1 MASIRH
7 TKEQEVFG
15 LQAEVGELKTALY
28 QVQQELK
35 MAQVTSTWYRQGAS
49 EKQSRLEGLETAYD
63 KLANEKRVQAQSI
76 AKLQRELEE
85 TQKARDGFRVE
96 IENHANSL
104 EQVREELRT
113 ITESRDS
120 FIVDKDSLTRDLQN
134 AQQELEAVKEAR
146 ASLEIEKTTSVTSL
160 QHIQRQLNDA
170 LQELELVKNA
180 RDEFKATSETHVKT
194 LEQVQEELRI
204 SLNQAQ
210 QARDRYE
217 EEKQT
222 ELDEARDARDLFQAA
237 KEAQD
242 TVLESRG
249 TELQKTREE
258 AYALSAQNHTLWR
271 EKHDAQARLRTLEV
285 TVNRHVH
292 EKDSARNELS
302 VTVFRADHAEK
313 SLKAASEHIEK
324 LHNSLDAEAIENDQL
339 LQQLENLRLEKTEA
353 EQALQL
359 KIVSCKVL
367 LTDRVEALMGVRLED
382 ATLERMIACQTRA
395 TSQRLLG
402 CVTGTHLQRK
412 LPRMLFVADIS
423 PLGPVTHAINFWVS
437 VSTGNFSFGDSQALF
452 NADIIDLEASGAY
465 QWVLDALNM
474 GIDSMRSWPADSAS
488 VKKILTLLHGIAYVC
503 YLLFGLEQPFD
514 DARALRDMIMA
525 ALRDKKLLG
534 ASITGTVFDSV
545 SSFVNGHQISSW
557 IRSATLNPEAP
568 EHLGNSN
575 SDLGPGRFLIADH
588 STRTF
593 TLTDEMDTDEALYAF
608 DVNDVNSVQTSSLQ
622 SVFVRFNEG
631 HVSRLPVSSLL
642 LDSSFPFKESVSQ
655 WVLTFLS
662 DKF

>member
-1 MASIRH
+1 MDSIRH
-7 TKEQEVFG
+7 TNEREVLE
-15 LQAEVGELKTALY
+15 LQAEVGELKTALH

-35 MAQVTSTWYRQGAS
+35 MAQATSTWYRQGAS
-49 EKQSRLEGLETAYD
+49 EKQSRLEGLETAYE
-63 KLANEKRVQAQSI
+63 KLGNEKSLQATSL

-113 ITESRDS
+113 TTESRDS

-134 AQQELEAVKEAR
+134 AQQELEAVKGAR
-146 ASLEIEKTTSVTSL
+146 ASLDIEKTTSVTSL
-160 QHIQRQLNDA
+160 HHIQRQLNDA

-180 RDEFKATSETHVKT
+180 RDEFKATSETHAKT

-210 QARDRYE
+210 QTRDRYE
-217 EEKQT
+217 KEKQT

-242 TVLESRG
+242 TELESRG
-249 TELQKTREE
+249 TELQRRREE
-258 AYALSAQNHTLWR
+258 ADALSAQVETLRR
-271 EKHDAQARLRTLEV
+271 EKHDVQTRLRTLEA
-285 TVNRHVH
+285 TVNRHVS
-292 EKDSARNELS
+292 EKVSAQKQLAA
-302 VTVFRADHAEK
+302 TVSRADHAEK
-313 SLKAASEHIEK
+313 SLKVAREQIEAV
-324 LHNSLDAEAIENDQL
+324 HSSWNAEADENAQR

-353 EQALQL
+353 EQALQS
-359 KIVSCKVL
+359 KIVSCKDL
-367 LTDRVEALMGVRLED
+367 LADRVEELMGLQLDD

-395 TSQRLLG
+395 TNQRLLG
-402 CVTGTHLQRK
+402 YVTGTHLERK
-412 LPRMLFVADIS
+412 LPRMLFVADIG
-423 PLGPVTHAINFWVS
+423 PLGSVTHAINFWVS

-452 NADIIDLEASGAY
+452 NADTIDLEASGAY
-465 QWVLDALNM
+465 QWVLDALNI
-474 GIDSMRSWPADSAS
+474 GIESMRSWPADSAS
-488 VKKILTLLHGIAYVC
+488 VKKILTLLHGIAYIC
-503 YLLFGLEQPFD
+503 YLLFGLDQPFD
-514 DARALRDMIMA
+514 DARALRDKIMA
-525 ALRDKKLLG
+525 ALHDKKLLG

-557 IRSATLNPEAP
+557 IRSATLDPEAP
-568 EHLGNSN
+568 QHLGNSN

-588 STRTF
+588 STGTF
-593 TLTDEMDTDEALYAF
+593 TLADEMDTDEALYAF
-608 DVNDVNSVQTSSLQ
+608 DVNDVDVVQMSNL
-622 SVFVRFNEG
+622 G
-631 HVSRLPVSSLL
+631 LI

-655 WVLTFLS
+655 WVLTFLF